1 MDKLKKYI
9 KTELKN
15 WKAMEVFWLFAA
27 IITILILSIY
37 WKDSWIGIT
46 AAVTGV
52 ACVVLTGKGKLSS
65 YIFGIVN
72 VLFYAY
78 TAYYAKYYGEVMLNM
93 LYYLPMNFVGWYAWK
108 KHMNE
113 ETGEVVKKRMSV
125 KNSVIVFAST
135 GIVILIYGFI
145 LKIMGGNLPFVDS
158 MSTVVSVVAQ
168 ILCIKRYVEQWI
180 LWIVVD
186 IVTVIMWIA
195 AFFNGGESVATL
207 LMWSV
212 YLINA
217 VIMFIKWNK
226 EAVKD

>member
-1 MDKLKKYI
+1 MDKLKRYI

-15 WKAMEVFWLFAA
+15 WKAIEVFWLLAA
-27 IITILILSIY
+27 MITILILSVY

-46 AAVTGV
+46 ATVTGV
-52 ACVVLTGKGKLSS
+52 ACVVMTGKGKLSS

-78 TAYYAKYYGEVMLNM
+78 IAYYAKYYGEVMLNM
-93 LYYLPMNFVGWYAWK
+93 LYYLPMNFVGLYVWK

-113 ETGEVVKKRMSV
+113 ETGEVEKKRMSV
-125 KNSVIVFAST
+125 RNSVIVFLTT
-135 GIVILIYGFI
+135 GVTIFIYGII
-145 LKIMGGNLPFVDS
+145 LWKMGGNLPFVDS

-207 LMWSV
+207 LMWSI